1 MHSPPRGN
9 ASLIGDTVSHY
20 KILERLGGGGMGV
33 VYKAEDSRLGRKVAL
48 KFLPEDTAADADAL
62 ERFRREARAA
72 SALNHP
78 GICTIYD
85 IGEHEGRPFIVMELL
100 EGETLKSRLASRA
113 MSQEEVVDVALQIAD
128 ALDAAHRRGVIHR
141 DIKPANLFLTR
152 EGRAKLLDFGLAK
165 LGRRKSAEALGL
177 SAVATM
183 AANEDLVTSPGT
195 ALGTIAYMSP
205 EQARGE
211 EVDARSDIFS
221 FGVVL
226 YEMATRQ
233 RAFPGSTSAV
243 IFDAILN
250 RQPPPMTRV
259 NPALSPE
266 VARIAARALEKEAA
280 ARYPAAGELRAD
292 LERLKRELEPSRAG
306 RADGSASAAG
316 PALKSVAVLYFE
328 NLSGARED
336 EFFRDGMTED
346 IITELSKIRRLHVF
360 PRATVLAFR
369 GQAVT
374 ATEVGRQ
381 LKADYV
387 LAGSLRRAGN
397 RLRINAQLI
406 DAGTDFPL
414 WGERYDRELQDVF
427 QVQDEIAGKIAEA
440 LRVALTPQEQKA
452 IARKPTENPQAYD
465 FFLRARGYARRQTR
479 PDLEIAVD
487 LYEQAIEM
495 DPRFALAYAGL
506 ASVCANFYFWHE
518 RDERWIRKGVDAC
531 ERALELEPQLAE
543 ALAGRAMLFCAES
556 KFDEAIRYARR
567 ALALKPDCDGAYIAL
582 GRALFLSDRFE
593 EAAEIADRAI
603 EASGDD
609 YNVYIPFNMA
619 IERLGRTAQAR
630 QLESRLMQALEEQLR
645 HVPEDARAWILIA
658 SNNARRGSRE
668 PAMRALQKAT
678 TLRPSDGI
686 IIYNAACT
694 YGTLGMKAEALA
706 LLKRLRGVSSFQM
719 DWAAR
724 DPDLACLHGDPEFEQ
739 LIAETRAQP

>member
-1 MHSPPRGN
+1 
-9 ASLIGDTVSHY
+9 
-20 KILERLGGGGMGV
+20 MGV

-48 KFLPEDTAADADAL
+48 KFLPEDTAADPDAL

-85 IGEHEGRPFIVMELL
+85 IGEHGGRPFIVMELL
-100 EGETLKSRLASRA
+100 EGETLKARLGSRA

-165 LGRRKSAEALGL
+165 LGRRKAGEALGL

-183 AANEDLVTSPGT
+183 ATSEELLTSPGT

-211 EVDARSDIFS
+211 EVDSRSDIFS

-226 YEMATRQ
+226 YEMATGQ

-250 RQPPPMTRV
+250 RQPPPMTGV

-266 VARIAARALEKEAA
+266 LARITGRALEKDPA

-292 LERLKRELEPSRAG
+292 IERLKRELESSRAG
-306 RADGSASAAG
+306 KSAGSPVAAAA
-316 PALKSVAVLYFE
+316 ALKSVAVLYFE

-369 GQAVT
+369 GQPVM
-374 ATEVGRQ
+374 ATEVGRK
-381 LKADYV
+381 LNADYV

-397 RLRINAQLI
+397 RLRINAQLV
-406 DAGTDFPL
+406 DAATDFPL

-440 LRVALTPQEQKA
+440 LRLALTPQEQKA

-495 DPRFALAYAGL
+495 DSNFALAHAGL
-506 ASVCANFYFWHE
+506 ANVCANFYFWHE
-518 RDERWIRKGVDAC
+518 RDEQWIRKGVAAC

-543 ALAGRAMLFCAES
+543 ALAGRAMLFCADS

-567 ALALKPDCDGAYIAL
+567 ALALKHDCDGAYLAL

-593 EAAEIADRAI
+593 EAADIADRAI

-619 IERLGRTAQAR
+619 IERLGRSEKVR
-630 QLESRLMQALEEQLR
+630 QLEAKLMQALEEQIR
-645 HVPEDARAWILIA
+645 HVPEDARAWILTA
-658 SNNARRGSRE
+658 SNNARRGNRE

-678 TLRPSDGI
+678 ALRPSDGI

-706 LLKRLRGVSSFQM
+706 LLKRLRGISSFQL

-739 LIAETRAQP
+739 LISEGRAQR